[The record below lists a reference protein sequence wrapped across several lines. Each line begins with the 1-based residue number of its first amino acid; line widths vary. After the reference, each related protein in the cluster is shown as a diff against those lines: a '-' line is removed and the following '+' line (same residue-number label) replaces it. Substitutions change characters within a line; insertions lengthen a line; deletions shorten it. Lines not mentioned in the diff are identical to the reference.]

1 MKYSQRFALATLA
14 FLLQGCATVFEG
26 YYDRVELVNPPDSLR
41 VCTSQGVEIP
51 VERSTIRVRTAPD
64 SNTWESRP
72 ATFIELRSNLD
83 PVLILRSGDQERR
96 VQAFG
101 KIKAAWFFLDMLFVV
116 PLVVDGVTGNWNS
129 YEPIEASFE

>member
-1 MKYSQRFALATLA
+1 MKFSQILVLATSA

-26 YYDRVELVNPPDSLR
+26 YYDRVELLDPPDGLR

-51 VERSTIRVRTAPD
+51 VEKTTVRVRTAPE

-72 ATFIELRSNLD
+72 ASFVQLRSNLD
-83 PVLILRSGDQERR
+83 PVLILKSADKERR
-96 VQAFG
+96 IQAFG
-101 KIKAAWFFLDMLFVV
+101 KIKAGWFVLDMIFVI

-129 YEPIEASFE
+129 YEPIDASFK